1 MTDLAF
7 ATTDI
12 PATTKSGRTAMPNPF
27 VDHFPSDD
35 KALTVTVKEGRDS
48 TEAKRLIRQAR
59 QAAKAVERTARVD
72 LVDGPKGSVTMKFW
86 TVDQITRNATVESE
100 APAEA

>member
-7 ATTDI
+7 ASTDI
-12 PATTKSGRTAMPNPF
+12 PETTKSGRTAMPNPF
-27 VDHFPSDD
+27 TEHFPSDD

-59 QAAKAVERTARVD
+59 QAAKAVNRTARVD
-72 LVDGPKGSVTMKFW
+72 LTDAAKGAVTMKFW
-86 TVDQITRNATVESE
+86 TVAQVTRKGGVVAPETDES
-100 APAEA
+100 

>member
-12 PATTKSGRTAMPNPF
+12 PATTKSGRTPMVNPF
-27 VDHFPSDD
+27 AEHFPSDD
-35 KALTVTVKEGRDS
+35 KALVVRVSQGRDS

-59 QAAKAVERTARVD
+59 AAAKACERSARVD
-72 LVDGPKGSVTMKFW
+72 LTDLPGKQGVEMKFW
-86 TVDQITRNATVESE
+86 TQAPIVRKGGVVAPEDES
-100 APAEA
+100 